1 MLKDQSLNFY
11 TLNWLSAIEIKLLIV
26 KQVFSKQYCM
36 SLSFFETLHYVYA
49 HSLLVTTTIF
59 VFFSILKLMELV
71 WLIITAHFTRVD
83 F

>member
-26 KQVFSKQYCM
+26 KQVFSKQYCI
-36 SLSFFETLHYVYA
+36 SLSFFETLYYVYA
-49 HSLLVTTTIF
+49 HSLLVTTIF